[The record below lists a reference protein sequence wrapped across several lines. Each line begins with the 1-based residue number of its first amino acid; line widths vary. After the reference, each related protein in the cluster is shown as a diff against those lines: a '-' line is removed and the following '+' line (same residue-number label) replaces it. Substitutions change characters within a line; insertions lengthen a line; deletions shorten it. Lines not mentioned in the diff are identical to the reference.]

1 MIQVTKRKIS
11 NKVGLT
17 VSRSDLTGL
26 RVFEA
31 VARNRGFSAAQS
43 ELGLSQPSIS
53 NHLSALETRLGVRL
67 CQRGATGFEVTE
79 KGQTVLDAAQRLFA
93 AMDAFSADVDDLR
106 DRIVGKIR
114 IGVVDAIAS
123 DPSLGLPNMIAAFKE
138 IAPDVVIEISEDTPQ
153 VLQERVR
160 SGDLHVGLGSF
171 PTRAKDLEHRPLHT
185 EHHSLYCAQGHV
197 LFDFDGA
204 DIRED
209 HVRTLPVVSRGYWRE
224 EMLDAY
230 GLSNVMAVSYQIEP
244 QLLLILSGHYTGFL
258 PDHFASGW
266 LRSGQLKAILPDVF
280 SYTCNFDLIYRRS
293 AQKSRI
299 MRTFLNA
306 VISTD
311 TEK

>member
-1 MIQVTKRKIS
+1 MKNRKIS

-67 CQRGATGFEVTE
+67 CQRGATGFEITE

-123 DPSLGLPNMIAAFKE
+123 DPSLGLPKTIAAFKE
-138 IAPDVVIEISEDTPQ
+138 IAPDVVIQISEDTPQ

-160 SGDLHVGLGSF
+160 SGELHVGLGSF
-171 PTRAKDLEHRPLHT
+171 PTRAKDLEHRPLHI
-185 EHHSLYCAQGHV
+185 EHHSLYCAEGHV
-197 LFDFDGA
+197 LFDVDVA
-204 DIRED
+204 DICED

-224 EMLDAY
+224 EMLDSY

-266 LRSGQLKAILPDVF
+266 TRSGKLKAILPDVF
-280 SYTCNFDLIYRRS
+280 SYTCGFDLIYRKS

-299 MRTFLNA
+299 LRTFLNA
-306 VISTD
+306 AIPKD
-311 TEK
+311 TEN